1 LKKLFSVGI
10 IAILLFIVAVSGCTS
25 SGSGS
30 KDNNKDLYSDGAPL
44 IEQTTQDANGNYVGG
59 NGVLGEWGIT
69 VSVRSKS
76 GTAYNNIQANI
87 TSYDENNQVM
97 ASKIY
102 TIPYLPKGLGES
114 IRFSSKTKVDH
125 VTMTIVNAT
134 PEK

>member
-1 LKKLFSVGI
+1 MKKLFYIGI
-10 IAILLFIVAVSGCTS
+10 IALLSLIVVVSGCTS
-25 SGSGS
+25 SGS
-30 KDNNKDLYSDGAPL
+30 KDPNKDLYISGTPL
-44 IEQTTQDANGNYVGG
+44 IEQTTLDENGNHVGG
-59 NGVLGEWGIT
+59 NGVLGEWGIM

-97 ASKIY
+97 TSKIY
-102 TIPYLPKGLGES
+102 TIPYLPKGLGET
-114 IRFSSKTKVDH
+114 IQFSSKTKVDH